1 MEKFTGFEPL
11 VDNDSEILILGSFP
25 SVKSRANNF
34 YYGNPQNRFWKMLA
48 TIFNENL
55 PQSIENK
62 KELCRKH
69 KIALWDVVISSNL
82 NGSSDVSLE
91 KSDIELADIN
101 GLLKRHPS
109 IKTILCNGKLAYNL
123 FNKYFKVEL
132 PVFYMP
138 STSPANV
145 SYNIDIWREKLAQ
158 KPQ

>member
-1 MEKFTGFEPL
+1 MGKFTGFEPL

-55 PQSIENK
+55 PQPIENK

-82 NGSSDVSLE
+82 SGSSDVSLK

-101 GLLKRHPS
+101 GLLKRYPS

-145 SYNIDIWREKLAQ
+145 SYNIDIWREKLTQ